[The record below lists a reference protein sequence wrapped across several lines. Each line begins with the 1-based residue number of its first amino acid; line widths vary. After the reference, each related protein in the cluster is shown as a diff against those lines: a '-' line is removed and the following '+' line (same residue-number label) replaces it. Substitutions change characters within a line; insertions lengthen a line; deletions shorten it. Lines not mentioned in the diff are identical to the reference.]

1 MENVWKAGTTM
12 SDVEELGKLD
22 ALHQAGTDRDT
33 EFAAEQA
40 KLLDEILASADL
52 GSPVTPEVR
61 SIDETSDAELS
72 HDEGRAALAAPPGQ
86 PQGQAV
92 SVSEAAYG
100 VPAFVG
106 PMLTATTTP
115 GEDVVAVALD
125 AARQAETGSD
135 IESGAETANQRE
147 ETPAGAEPA
156 SPGMPAV
163 VSIDETGD
171 GELSHD
177 EGRVALA
184 FPPAQPQQQA
194 VTLWPLAYSAPVAAP
209 APVAD
214 TTTSGEDVAAVALDA
229 ARQAETGS
237 ETEAGGEEAKQPDE
251 AAAGAELDS
260 LGTAAVVSIDE
271 TSDGELSHDEGRAA
285 LASPPVQPL
294 GQAVTAWP
302 GAYGVP
308 AFAGPLFTG
317 FTTLAKD
324 EAVEPEA
331 AQQAETEGRT
341 EPAGEPEA
349 AHQAGTEGD
358 TEPAGEEAKLEET
371 PAGEELDSPGTAED
385 RAVEETSDTGTPP
398 DQEPAKPA
406 PAAEQP
412 AEEAVPVWP
421 GAYSAWTSAAAPFT
435 DTTTTGEDVEDVEAG
450 EIEAAHQA
458 RTEGDTEP
466 AGEEAKLEETPAGE
480 EAKLEETPAVVE
492 LDSPATAEDRTVEE
506 TSDAGS
512 PPDQEQAEAAPAA
525 EQPTEEWVPAW
536 PGAYSA
542 PTAAAPFTDTTTGE
556 DVEAVEAGEPEAT
569 LQAGTEGDTEP
580 AGEEAK
586 LEETPAGEEAKQ
598 LEETPAGEEAKLEEP
613 PAVVELDSPGT
624 AEVRPVEETSD
635 TGTTPDQEPAE
646 PAPAAERPGEEAATV
661 EEAASSA
668 PASAVA
674 AFSDT
679 TTTLGETRKS
689 RRRSPALV
697 AILAAVF
704 LVAALGAGFVAVKQ
718 TTATRQWRQRDRNE
732 VALNRGLSAREG
744 VLSNDLASTHAT
756 ITFLNSQTSKL
767 NGQVKSLQTQLSA
780 VAAANRKAL
789 NHNGLLTQLTNQ
801 AGTVSNELAMCV
813 GDVSSLR
820 TEIDSDLSKPS
831 YKDARLQPN
840 MHIANQVC
848 ATARQDG
855 QQLQSALRG
864 A

>member
-1 MENVWKAGTTM
+1 MPWRHLDLLQHQVGSASTIPVLPKDRDRCSILASCSPIELGGKLHLLPMENVWKAGTTM

-22 ALHQAGTDRDT
+22 AQHQAGTDRDT

-92 SVSEAAYG
+92 SVSEAAYD

-106 PMLTATTTP
+106 PMFTGTTTP
-115 GEDVVAVALD
+115 GEDGEVVALD
-125 AARQAETGSD
+125 AAHQAGTGSD
-135 IESGAETANQRE
+135 IESGAEEAKQLE
-147 ETPAGAEPA
+147 ETPAGAELGSPVA
-156 SPGMPAV
+156 PEVRSIDETGDGELSDDEGRVALAFPPGQPQEQAVTVWPVAYSAPISTAAPFTDTTTPGEDGEAVELEAAHQAGTGTDTEAAGEEAKQLDETAAGAELGSPGMPEV

-177 EGRVALA
+177 EGR
-184 FPPAQPQQQA
+184 
-194 VTLWPLAYSAPVAAP
+194 
-209 APVAD
+209 
-214 TTTSGEDVAAVALDA
+214 
-229 ARQAETGS
+229 
-237 ETEAGGEEAKQPDE
+237 
-251 AAAGAELDS
+251 
-260 LGTAAVVSIDE
+260 
-271 TSDGELSHDEGRAA
+271 AA
-285 LASPPVQPL
+285 LASPPGQPL

-324 EAVEPEA
+324 EAVA
-331 AQQAETEGRT
+331 LD
-341 EPAGEPEA
+341 A
-349 AHQAGTEGD
+349 AHQAGTGSD

-371 PAGEELDSPGTAED
+371 PALVELDSPGTPED
-385 RAVEETSDTGTPP
+385 RPVEETSDAGTPP
-398 DQEPAKPA
+398 DQEQAEPA
-406 PAAEQP
+406 PAAGQP
-412 AEEAVPVWP
+412 AEEAVTVRP
-421 GAYSAWTSAAAPFT
+421 GAYSPPASAAAPTT
-435 DTTTTGEDVEDVEAG
+435 DTTTKGEDVEDVEAVAL
-450 EIEAAHQA
+450 EAAPQA
-458 RTEGDTEP
+458 GTAGDAEP
-466 AGEEAKLEETPAGE
+466 AAEEANQHEEP
-480 EAKLEETPAVVE
+480 PAVVE
-492 LDSPATAEDRTVEE
+492 LDSPATAEVRPVDEVSDTE
-506 TSDAGS
+506 TAH
-512 PPDQEQAEAAPAA
+512 DQEQ
-525 EQPTEEWVPAW
+525 
-536 PGAYSA
+536 
-542 PTAAAPFTDTTTGE
+542 
-556 DVEAVEAGEPEAT
+556 
-569 LQAGTEGDTEP
+569 
-580 AGEEAK
+580 
-586 LEETPAGEEAKQ
+586 
-598 LEETPAGEEAKLEEP
+598 
-613 PAVVELDSPGT
+613 
-624 AEVRPVEETSD
+624 
-635 TGTTPDQEPAE
+635 AE
-646 PAPAAERPGEEAATV
+646 PAPAAVQPGEEAATV

-668 PASAVA
+668 PASAAA
-674 AFSDT
+674 AFADT
-679 TTTLGETRKS
+679 TTMLGETRKS

-718 TTATRQWRQRDRNE
+718 TTATRQWRQRDQNE

-744 VLSNDLASTHAT
+744 VLSNDLASTNAT